1 MTYRAGMSPAV
12 VSIASPRA
20 IGAFSSDSR
29 CIAGPPAREI
39 AAATPPPCLSRVLAA
54 LVIASTSSRVTSACL
69 TSIAIIVVSSRTDAG
84 TTGGTPMTAPD
95 ERQTLA
101 DFAETAGWHRRNVE
115 RTDYYAKG
123 MAAISGGSLYHDDTL
138 TAYTRDLGTVQRW
151 LRR

>member
-1 MTYRAGMSPAV
+1 
-12 VSIASPRA
+12 
-20 IGAFSSDSR
+20 
-29 CIAGPPAREI
+29 
-39 AAATPPPCLSRVLAA
+39 
-54 LVIASTSSRVTSACL
+54 
-69 TSIAIIVVSSRTDAG
+69 
-84 TTGGTPMTAPD
+84 MTATD

-115 RTDYYAKG
+115 RTDYYAKGEARVQVLWQG